1 MTVTGNKKLV
11 RDFTRE
17 VLDKGHLDAAD
28 HYLAPDFFNHVTGE
42 TGIEA
47 FKDVIR
53 FVRTFLNMPS
63 IVDDIIAEG
72 DKVALFLTARGLHS
86 EPIVLQGTCYTPTGK
101 PFASKQV
108 HLFRARDGLLTEHW
122 SVRNDLTMLLPLGIV
137 QYTTPAGAAERET
150 VLQR

>member
-1 MTVTGNKKLV
+1 MEPSIIL
-11 RDFTRE
+11 TR
-17 VLDKGHLDAAD
+17 VVSQRILAAR
-28 HYLAPDFFNHVTGE
+28 E
-42 TGIEA
+42 
-47 FKDVIR
+47 IR
-53 FVRTFLNMPS
+53 RRSPS